1 MALKII
7 AVEVKSRSRSTLN
20 NQSMAVRYGEILD
33 FLCQKDF
40 IEYSV
45 VSEEEILG
53 FKNIS
58 WADYIITSKYISNE
72 LVESLSSAKKGGVK
86 IIYDV
91 DDFIDTAKLQLH
103 FAKFS
108 NHNYGEKTHDLKK
121 IFELADIITV
131 PDAKVKNNL
140 LKLHKNIYILING
153 VNFDNYSKALNKSKS
168 YNSNRI
174 VILNTDNIKLE
185 KNRGEFVSALFF
197 FSQNYPYFTID
208 YIGDPF
214 IEISQLNNINFID
227 RMPYKLLINHLSQVE
242 YDFALVPLGGEE
254 EEDKTAEINSFKNPH
269 KFIHYSAAMIPGIYS
284 KSSIYSP
291 LITEN
296 ITGILTDNSLIDWL
310 NSINILAN
318 NQGLRGE
325 IAKNA
330 FEYCKAHF
338 DIKDESLKF
347 LSFLRL

>member
-7 AVEVKSRSRSTLN
+7 AIEVQSRSRSTLN
-20 NQSMAVRYGEILD
+20 NQSMAVRYGEILE
-33 FLCQKDF
+33 FLAKKDL
-40 IEYSV
+40 IKYHI
-45 VSEEEILG
+45 VSEKEILG
-53 FKNIS
+53 FATLS

-72 LVESLSSAKKGGVK
+72 LIESLISAKKSGVK

-91 DDFIDTAKLQLH
+91 DDFVDTTKLQLH

-108 NHNYGEKTHDLKK
+108 NHNFGERAHDLKK
-121 IFELADIITV
+121 IFELADVITV
-131 PDAKVKNNL
+131 PDEKVKCNL

-153 VNFDNYSKALNKSKS
+153 VNFDNYSKALNKPKIF
-168 YNSNRI
+168 NSNKI

-197 FSQNYPYFTID
+197 FSQNYPHFTID

-214 IEISQLNNINFID
+214 IEISQLNNLNFID
-227 RMPYKLLINHLSQVE
+227 RMPYKHLIKHLSQVE
-242 YDFALVPLGGEE
+242 YDFALVPLGGDEE
-254 EEDKTAEINSFKNPH
+254 EEKTAEINSFKNPH

-284 KSSIYSP
+284 KSPIYSP
-291 LITEN
+291 LIAEN
-296 ITGILTDNSLIDWL
+296 ITGILTDNSLIGWL
-310 NSINILAN
+310 NSINKLVN
-318 NQGLRGE
+318 NHELRGE

-330 FEYCKAHF
+330 FEYCKANF
-338 DIKDESLKF
+338 DIKRESLKF